1 MFDKYSADLFR
12 ELPKLPDLDPENCR
26 RLLTTAYLIVLERK
40 HFSFEDVSDTGT
52 ENGSEENV
60 QVDMEENIEPP
71 SEQELRGQQITSE
84 LRRLGDALESAA
96 VFDSD
101 VSRTIKV
108 ASAFVA
114 AESFSLLARYYER
127 EIKIPNTNSIL
138 LLNDPIYTRI
148 ESALLYLIAGYDAN
162 AGTEVADIDAYL
174 VAEYLN
180 EINDPLIR
188 AANWTLEK
196 ILSLCKGIVWPIDHY
211 YCPYSYELN
220 DNTLNL
226 LDIVRK
232 NMFQM
237 YSMIGQAV
245 AFYLGWLAG
254 EFGEGLDK
262 SYDLLGKVMQ
272 ASSVQTNA
280 LYPNIYH
287 LAKLLHATIE
297 QTSTRSIVHNIPSPP
312 EGEVIINEYL
322 RSRAKGGERLKPRPF
337 LWPSTQQFVQHCLPG
352 PKCNAVISMPTG
364 SGKSFIAELAISHAL
379 VDGWV
384 LYLAPT
390 NALTH
395 QIRRDLMQGLESY
408 IGVEIRS
415 FVGNEEYSVLS
426 EDVLTDESFTTN
438 FVAVMTP
445 EKCALALRISPEIFE
460 KCSLC
465 IFDECHLLG
474 EGNRGILA
482 DIVLGQLISIN
493 GNIKFLLMSAMVNNP
508 DEVTKWLEER
518 TGVKSV
524 VPPITWRP
532 TRTIRGAVGVNKKNA
547 VIEYRAAK
555 ERLKKKNPHFKNEKF
570 SVPITALFGL
580 SGVWQVT
587 DLVDY
592 LYFEFASNTILAIS
606 REKIRNEF
614 SYNLN
619 SRSWTNNTARSLG
632 SYFASHGIPS
642 IVFFPYNKNDVF
654 TIDKSLDLRDESRS
668 VPEKITHLLT
678 IANAELGLESEV
690 GRLINKQG
698 ISVHSSAMLE
708 SEKDASEEAFK
719 SGISPLMYGTGTLA
733 QGLNLPSVAV
743 IIAGT
748 SVGDRRDANDPETQK
763 RAKASI
769 LNAMGRA
776 GRAGFANQSL
786 SLIVPDKPIFFEEET
801 NPEPVLKSIDVLKD
815 IDASIKLESPLEL
828 FIDRIINKSFQ
839 PDRASDAE
847 LLIVSYLSDI
857 EADASE
863 KKNILQNTF
872 AAYRRKTSLIEDD
885 LREAGN
891 FITQIKQEFLEQTK
905 APEWVVKVARKSG
918 FDFFTALRFAAVVQN
933 NIHADSKEL
942 NTWSLEDWHEALF
955 LCLSKMPPRR
965 LVTIFPE
972 YESQRQTPINQLQ
985 QAIFEFRHVDELEW
999 VKPKSWDWLWEE
1011 FKNLSWLHMS
1021 GESIKVI
1028 LSKLLGEEVS
1038 DPSRSA
1044 GKPIPTGLSFLFG
1057 PINEISRYAGLLVA
1071 TLEELIWGHKA
1082 GEDEEVI
1089 DQMPVNLSALPLA
1102 VKHGCDNYSTLC
1114 WYRFGIRYRIVAHT
1128 LSALFPLQEDLNDAE
1143 ARNQILKKR
1152 REWLRGS
1159 IEPVGR
1165 SDEQIQ
1171 LLEAAKALIR
1181 RS

>member
-26 RLLTTAYLIVLERK
+26 RILTTAYLMVLDRK
-40 HFSFEDVSDTGT
+40 HFNFEEVTDSGNEGNDQVDP
-52 ENGSEENV
+52 EENT
-60 QVDMEENIEPP
+60 EPP
-71 SEQELRGQQITSE
+71 SEQELKEQQITSE

-96 VFDSD
+96 VFDD
-101 VSRTIKV
+101 EVSRNIKV

-127 EIKIPNTNSIL
+127 RIKVSYANSIL

-162 AGTEVADIDAYL
+162 ASTEVAGIDEYSDGDYL
-174 VAEYLN
+174 DTVD
-180 EINDPLIR
+180 DPLVR
-188 AANWTLEK
+188 AANWTLDK
-196 ILSLCKGIVWPIDHY
+196 IISLCKGTVWPIDHY
-211 YCPYSYELN
+211 NCPYTYELK
-220 DNTLNL
+220 DGTLKL
-226 LDIVRK
+226 QDIVRK

-237 YSMIGQAV
+237 YSMIGEAV
-245 AFYLGWLAG
+245 AYYLGWLAG
-254 EFGEGLDK
+254 ESDGGFER
-262 SYDLLGKVMQ
+262 SENLLEKVVQ
-272 ASSVQTNA
+272 ASSIQTNA

-287 LAKLLHATIE
+287 LAKLLLATIK
-297 QTSTRSIVHNIPSPP
+297 QTSIRSIIHNIPSPP
-312 EGEVIINEYL
+312 DGEAVINEYL
-322 RSRAKGGERLKPRPF
+322 RSRAKGGKQLKPRPF
-337 LWPSTQQFVQHCLPG
+337 LWPSTQQFVEQCLPG

-379 VDGWV
+379 VKGWV

-408 IGVEIRS
+408 TGVEIRS

-426 EDVLTDESFTTN
+426 QDVLTEDHFTTN

-445 EKCALALRISPEIFE
+445 EKCALALRISPDIFE

-474 EGNRGILA
+474 EGNRGVLA

-493 GNIKFLLMSAMVNNP
+493 DNIKFLLMSAMVNNP
-508 DEVTKWLEER
+508 NEVSEWLEER

-532 TRTIRGAVGVNKKNA
+532 TRTIRGAVGVIKKKA
-547 VIEYRAAK
+547 VIEYRAAR
-555 ERLKKKNPHFKNEKF
+555 ERLMTKKPRFKNEDF

-580 SGVWQVT
+580 SGVWQLT
-587 DLVDY
+587 EKDDY
-592 LYFEFASNTILAIS
+592 LYFEFEANTILAIT
-606 REKIRNEF
+606 REKIRNE
-614 SYNLN
+614 YNYKLN
-619 SRSWTNNTARSLG
+619 RRSWTNNTARSLG
-632 SYFASHGIPS
+632 SYFATNGIPS

-654 TIDKSLDLRDESRS
+654 TVDKSLDLRDETRS
-668 VPEKITHLLT
+668 IPEKITHLLT
-678 IANAELGLESEV
+678 IADAELGLESEV

-708 SEKDASEEAFK
+708 SEKEASEEAFK

-748 SVGDRRDANDPETQK
+748 SVGDRRNANDPDTQK

-801 NPEPVLKSIDVLKD
+801 DPEPVLKSIDVLKD

-857 EADASE
+857 EADTSQ

-872 AAYRRKTSLIEDD
+872 AAYRRKTSLFEDD

-891 FITQIKQEFLEQTK
+891 FIKQIKQEFLEQTK
-905 APEWVVKVARKSG
+905 APEWVVTVARKSG

-933 NIHADSKEL
+933 NIHADLKEL
-942 NTWSLEDWHEALF
+942 STWPLEKWHKVLF

-985 QAIFEFRHVDELEW
+985 QAILEFRHVDELEW
-999 VKPKSWDWLWEE
+999 IRPQSWDGLWEE
-1011 FKNLSWLHMS
+1011 FQNLSWMHMS
-1021 GESIKVI
+1021 GESIKFI
-1028 LSKLLGEEVS
+1028 SSKLLDQEVS

-1071 TLEELIWGHKA
+1071 TLEELYLGNKA
-1082 GEDEEVI
+1082 GKDEEI
-1089 DQMPVNLSALPLA
+1089 TEQLPVNLSALPLA
-1102 VKHGCDNYSTLC
+1102 VKHGCNNYSTLC
-1114 WYRFGIRYRIVAHT
+1114 WYRFGIRFRVVAHT
-1128 LSALFPLQEDLNDAE
+1128 LSAIFPLQEGLNDAE
-1143 ARNQILKKR
+1143 ARDQILKKR
-1152 REWLRGS
+1152 REWLRGDV
-1159 IEPVGR
+1159 EPVGS

-1171 LLEAAKALIR
+1171 LLEAAKSLIR
-1181 RS
+1181 RSYKTT